1 MNIQRPL
8 SEHEVEAG
16 LRLLRSYQGD
26 TEADS
31 DHTESELYQNFALDT
46 QKGRVFYESLEDQVL
61 LDILREKARELGHSP
76 AQGEM
81 FWVWRSY
88 IKKRY
93 GKWPYALQKAGL
105 SKAAGK
111 GGKRISQMQDEREAY
126 ENLLAELRRTAEKL
140 CRIPHPQEV
149 PETAAK
155 LKAYTDNW
163 NRIISD
169 AGLSGNFFQE
179 KAGVYRIESK
189 EPEILRALDLVARL
203 ANTLGRPP
211 LKTEVPEA
219 IRRVLVE
226 RCGSYRNVLFQIGL
240 EPVRRINPFSSTKIQ
255 DGEQRKQ
262 KKHRTGLEDCC
273 YQVLNLDEGAKA
285 DIRELYG
292 IYKKLG
298 HPPGKKE
305 VDPKLR
311 TRLQKSCGSWANA
324 VYQLKYEERKETHE
338 E

>member
-1 MNIQRPL
+1 MDIQRTL
-8 SEHEVEAG
+8 TRQEIEG
-16 LRLLRSYQGD
+16 RFRLIRAYRGNPD
-26 TEADS
+26 ADS
-31 DHTESELYQNFALDT
+31 DNPESELYQNCALDT
-46 QKGRVFYESLEDQVL
+46 KRGQAFYNSLEDQAL
-61 LDILREKARELGHSP
+61 LDILREKAEELGHSP
-76 AQGEM
+76 AQAEM

-105 SKAAGK
+105 SKAAGR
-111 GGKRISQMQDEREAY
+111 GGKCISQMQDEQKEY
-126 ENLLAELRRTAEKL
+126 ERLLAELCRTAEKL

-155 LKAYTDNW
+155 LKAYTDDW

-169 AGLSGNFFQE
+169 AGLSENFFRE
-179 KAGVYRIESK
+179 KAGVYRIETK
-189 EPEILRALDLVARL
+189 EKEFLRALDIIARL

-219 IRRVLVE
+219 IRRPLIE

-255 DGEQRKQ
+255 DGKQRKQ
-262 KKHRTGLEDCC
+262 KKHRMALEDCY
-273 YQVLNLDEGAKA
+273 YQVLNLDDGAKA
-285 DIRELYG
+285 DLRELNK
-292 IYKKLG
+292 ICKKLG
-298 HPPGKKE
+298 RLPEKKE
-305 VDPKLR
+305 VDVELKS
-311 TRLQKSCGSWANA
+311 RLQQSCGSWANA
-324 VYQLKYEERKETHE
+324 VYQLKYEERKDTYE